1 MTANV
6 RTDSRGALRRAARW
20 SVLLIA
26 AVNGGCVSLPY
37 VSNLSGDEPPPPGQA
52 FQVVAWWQP
61 EVRYAADPTRNG
73 AAIPG
78 LAGRIYLFGQEPC
91 HPFPGDGGFVMDLFD
106 ASGSQEVQLEEWRFD
121 PDTMKRLLRRDIMGW
136 GYTVFL
142 PWGTYRPEI
151 KQVRLQ
157 VRYEPPGG
165 SPLYAQSAPLAL
177 IPAEDV
183 QVAENGW
190 DERVGSLGTFVDYL
204 ARHIQVDSEEHTP
217 MAMQMLAD
225 LCGEDSGKCPR
236 SIVDRHKRSFFAADY
251 AREMKQLFHPG
262 IGRHIEQTFADE
274 GVCPPA
280 APLVAP
286 MRERRN

>member
-142 PWGTYRPEI
+142 PWNTYKPEI
-151 KQVRLQ
+151 TRVHLK
-157 VRYEPPGG
+157 VRYLPLKG
-165 SPLYAQSAPLAL
+165 SPLFF
-177 IPAEDV
+177 EG
-183 QVAENGW
+183 N
-190 DERVGSLGTFVDYL
+190 
-204 ARHIQVDSEEHTP
+204 P
-217 MAMQMLAD
+217 MALNGAGATTPLVKHSQATPGYAPPPTTLPPPTPGYVPPPTPAGANLMQGMPTPVPA
-225 LCGEDSGKCPR
+225 
-236 SIVDRHKRSFFAADY
+236 
-251 AREMKQLFHPG
+251 
-262 IGRHIEQTFADE
+262 
-274 GVCPPA
+274 PA
-280 APLVAP
+280 AANVAQVMP
-286 MRERRN
+286 TPVSTATLSAVRQP